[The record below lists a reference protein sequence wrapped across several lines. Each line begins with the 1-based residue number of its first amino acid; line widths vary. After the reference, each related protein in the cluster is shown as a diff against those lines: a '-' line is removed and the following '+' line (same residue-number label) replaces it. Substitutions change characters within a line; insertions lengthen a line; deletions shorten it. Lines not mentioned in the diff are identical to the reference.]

1 MTLEQLYRYLESYVK
16 NGYGQLTVYAE
27 NGFGEGGEL
36 NAITLSKDGETI
48 VLRED
53 FGAPFFEGGLYEVDG
68 NSSFIAKMATGDEGP
83 GVRPNQ
89 YILEREE
96 GNGVIQTIAGI
107 PKNARFTGTVVPI
120 TKIQKDENIQGVHRM
135 KSNES
140 SANDVDWKSIFA
152 DVVKKHKDYLATDLS
167 PWLTE
172 TYSKAEKKEYL
183 KLKSKA
189 VSMPKDEIYLH
200 LADSKIWQRVSRE
213 EMNRRNDKKYR
224 APKHPSHE
232 YDEPETCPWC
242 GRESMEKQEDGNYH
256 CTWCGY
262 DHLKERNAYNWDD

>member
-1 MTLEQLYRYLESYVK
+1 MTLEELYRYLGSYVE
-16 NGYGQLTVYAE
+16 NGYGKLTVYVE

-48 VLRED
+48 VLREN
-53 FGAPFFEGGLYEVDG
+53 FGVPFFEGGLYEVDG
-68 NSSFIAKMATGDEGP
+68 DSSFIAKRATGDEGP

-120 TKIQKDENIQGVHRM
+120 TKIQKDENLQGVHRM
-135 KSNES
+135 KSDES
-140 SANDVDWKSIFA
+140 SANDVDWESIFA
-152 DVVKKHKDYLATDLS
+152 DVVKRHKDYLATDSS

-183 KLKSKA
+183 RLKSQA
-189 VSMPKDEIYLH
+189 VSMPQDEIYKH

-213 EMNRRNDKKYR
+213 EMSRRNDKKYR

-232 YDEPETCPWC
+232 YDEPEACPWC
-242 GRESMEKQEDGNYH
+242 GRESLEKQEDGNYH